1 MTTTRSD
8 RSANQSNPRE
18 LRLDRLIGRR
28 VLGRNNRPVGRL
40 EEFRTEMRGGECVI
54 TEFVIGAAGL
64 LERLGVGVNLLMGR
78 AAGGYVARWD
88 QVDVSDPERPR
99 LTCSLEELRKF

>member
-1 MTTTRSD
+1 
-8 RSANQSNPRE
+8 
-18 LRLDRLIGRR
+18 
-28 VLGRNNRPVGRL
+28 
-40 EEFRTEMRGGECVI
+40 
-54 TEFVIGAAGL
+54 
-64 LERLGVGVNLLMGR
+64 MGR